1 MHLALGT
8 ASVLAGVTAGLAAL
22 GLVYET
28 LLSVELLLTGGKD
41 ELIAALFAYSS
52 LVLVHCGY
60 LTLID
65 ILQPAS
71 CRYCQVENLRR
82 RRCTALSTAF
92 LLVLR
97 RVAISS

>member
-41 ELIAALFAYSS
+41 ELIAALFAY
-52 LVLVHCGY
+52 
-60 LTLID
+60 
-65 ILQPAS
+65 
-71 CRYCQVENLRR
+71 
-82 RRCTALSTAF
+82 
-92 LLVLR
+92 
-97 RVAISS
+97 